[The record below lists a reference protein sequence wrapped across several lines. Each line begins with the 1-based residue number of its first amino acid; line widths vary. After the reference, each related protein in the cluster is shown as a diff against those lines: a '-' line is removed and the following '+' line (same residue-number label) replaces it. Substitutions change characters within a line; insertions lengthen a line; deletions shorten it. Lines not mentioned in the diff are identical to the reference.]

1 MKNIK
6 LIEVRSEIGA
16 GTRGA
21 SMGVDALKVAC
32 LNKQSDYFK
41 RFNSTEV
48 ANLNYVLFDRNLFPF
63 AKYIDSVLTVQ
74 KSIASTVK
82 QTMEQDMFPLV
93 LAGDHSNAAG
103 TIAGIKA
110 ANRDKTLGVIWIDA
124 HADSHSPYTT
134 PSGNMHGM
142 PLGIALNEDNL
153 CCQINNP
160 DPETLFFWNALKRIG
175 GEGPKL
181 KPEHLVYVMV
191 RSTEEPENTLMRE
204 HSIKNYKYDEFNAKG
219 PVQVGQ
225 EVLERLRDCDII
237 YVSFDVDSLDPKFSR
252 GTGTPVAIGL
262 TVTQAQELC
271 YTLCQ
276 SPKVCCFEMVEIN
289 PMLDIKNTMAK
300 NAFRILE
307 AATEAILNQSELTEN
322 LG

>member
-6 LIEVRSEIGA
+6 LIEVRSELGA

-21 SMGVDALKVAC
+21 SLGVDSLKVAC

-48 ANLNYVLFDRNLFPF
+48 ANLNYVLFDKNLFPF

-74 KSIASTVK
+74 KNIASTVH
-82 QTMEQDMFPLV
+82 QTMELNMFPLV

-103 TIAGIKA
+103 TIAGIKS
-110 ANRDKTLGVIWIDA
+110 ANPDKTLGVVWIDA
-124 HADSHSPYTT
+124 HADCHSPFTT

-153 CCQINNP
+153 CCKINEP
-160 DPETLFFWNALKRIG
+160 DPETLFFWNACKRVG

-191 RSTEEPENTLMRE
+191 RSTEDPENTLMQQYN
-204 HSIKNYKYDEFNAKG
+204 IKNYKYDEFNAKG
-219 PVQVGQ
+219 AAQVGK
-225 EVLERLRDCDII
+225 EVLERLKDCDII
-237 YVSFDVDSLDPKFSR
+237 YVSFDVDSLDPKFSK
-252 GTGTPVAIGL
+252 GTGTPVEIGL
-262 TVTQAQELC
+262 TVTQAIELC

-276 SPKVCCFEMVEIN
+276 DPKVCCYEMVEIN
-289 PMLDIKNTMAK
+289 PTLDIKNTMAK

-307 AATEAILNQSELTEN
+307 ATTEAILSRPD
-322 LG
+322 